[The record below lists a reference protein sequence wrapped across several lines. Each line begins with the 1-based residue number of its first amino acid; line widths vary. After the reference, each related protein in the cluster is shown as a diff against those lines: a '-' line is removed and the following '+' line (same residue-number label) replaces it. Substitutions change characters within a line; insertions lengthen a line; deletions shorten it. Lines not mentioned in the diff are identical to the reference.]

1 MIRLIKPYL
10 SYAEVEKEF
19 QEIIDSGMLTRG
31 RYASGLPKAFSE
43 YTGSR
48 YSFNTS
54 SATTALS
61 ISLEVLGIQRED
73 EVIVSDFSFP
83 ATVNVV
89 EAIGAKPVFADVSR
103 DTYNMLPEELED
115 KITSRTKAVIF
126 VCALGNPDGLVE
138 IERICKEKEIPLIC
152 DAACAIGSSENGRKA
167 GSIGDISCFSFHPR
181 KLLTAGEGGQVTTD
195 REDLKELL
203 TVKLMHG
210 EKIEGDRIE
219 FVDYGFNYRLPELQC
234 LMILKQLPKL
244 DQIVKDRSDIQKRY
258 REKLEP
264 LGYTAQKHGSNVIH
278 NMQSVVFTVPDE
290 IDRDGL
296 ILYLREKEIES
307 TIGTYCQSAC
317 TYYREKYNTV
327 QPNGWFLE
335 KHTITLPCY
344 DGVPVEDICK
354 EMAVFTGKRRS

>member
-31 RYASGLPKAFSE
+31 RYASDLPKAFSE
-43 YTGSR
+43 YTGSK
-48 YSFNTS
+48 YAFNTS

-61 ISLEVLGIQRED
+61 ISLEVLGIRRED

-89 EAIGAKPVFADVSR
+89 EAIGAKPVFVDVSK
-103 DTYNMLPEELED
+103 DTYNMLPEELER
-115 KITSRTKAVIF
+115 KITPRTRAVIF

-138 IERICKEKEIPLIC
+138 IERICKEKGIPLIC

-195 REDLKELL
+195 REDLRELL
-203 TVKLMHG
+203 TIKLMHG
-210 EKIEGDRIE
+210 EKIEEGRIE

-244 DQIVKDRSDIQKRY
+244 DQIVKNRNDLQKRY
-258 REKLEP
+258 QEKLEP
-264 LGYTAQKHGSNVIH
+264 LGYIAQKHGSNVIH
-278 NMQSVVFTVPDE
+278 NMQSVVFTVPE
-290 IDRDGL
+290 FVDRDGL
-296 ILYLREKEIES
+296 IAHLRKKEIES

-317 TYYREKYNTV
+317 TYYQKKYNSV
-327 QPNGWFLE
+327 QQNGWYLE

-344 DGVPVEDICK
+344 EGVPVEDVCD
-354 EMAVFTGKRRS
+354 AVAEYRR